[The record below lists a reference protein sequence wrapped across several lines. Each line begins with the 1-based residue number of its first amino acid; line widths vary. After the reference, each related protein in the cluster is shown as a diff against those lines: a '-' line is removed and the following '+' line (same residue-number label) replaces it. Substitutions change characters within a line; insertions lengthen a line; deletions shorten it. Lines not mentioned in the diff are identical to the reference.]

1 MLFHNIIYF
10 NSKMAVTANSSLI
23 LRDIRTQILKS
34 VQQFCVVG
42 GLFSVEHV
50 LFSVVFGEG
59 IEHSASEQPGCVQS
73 PTSRPEDF
81 KDGPAGFEH
90 CKLHTLFMD
99 SLDGVSYPGITV
111 TPSSDGAPH
120 TWTGWSTQR
129 NGTPLRTAFAEHVGN
144 FLLVLCNII
153 RDILSGAQPGL
164 AGLQIFPK
172 TRKPAEPLRTLYSK
186 ARIAFQ
192 IYAIW
197 PAGVEITGRSWPPE
211 EPTQCPQTAGPRLN
225 TRLEPKGRAKLQTD
239 SAHDI
244 TTYLSF
250 ELQCKIITPESTKAN
265 I

>member
-1 MLFHNIIYF
+1 MVVKSLVGNEINSITSLGTSTYGSRTAGGHRQNILKINPGLKPFLNIKVTSKRVMLFHNIIYF
-10 NSKMAVTANSSLI
+10 NSKMAVTANPSLI

-34 VQQFCVVG
+34 VQQFFVVG

-120 TWTGWSTQR
+120 T
-129 NGTPLRTAFAEHVGN
+129 
-144 FLLVLCNII
+144 
-153 RDILSGAQPGL
+153 
-164 AGLQIFPK
+164 
-172 TRKPAEPLRTLYSK
+172 
-186 ARIAFQ
+186 
-192 IYAIW
+192 
-197 PAGVEITGRSWPPE
+197 
-211 EPTQCPQTAGPRLN
+211 
-225 TRLEPKGRAKLQTD
+225 
-239 SAHDI
+239 
-244 TTYLSF
+244 
-250 ELQCKIITPESTKAN
+250 
-265 I
+265 